1 MKIIKFLYKY
11 WYFALLAPLMMV
23 GEVLADLN
31 IQLRMGSIIDDGVI
45 PGNLDVIYQ
54 TGIIMGVLMICG
66 LVSAVLCAVF
76 TNNASHNF
84 ANDLRK
90 KVFEKIMSFSFEQI
104 DDFSTGSLVTRLTN
118 DVTQVQQMVSMSMRF
133 VVRAVMLVA
142 GGTITLLSLNV
153 NFIVVI
159 ALGVPIALITIFI
172 VLRKANP
179 FFTIMQESLDGVNN
193 VVEENVN
200 GMRVVKA
207 YVQEGYEFDRFQE
220 ANMKLCNIS
229 FKVNRT
235 IALLSPIFS
244 IVMYSMIIG
253 VCLIGFP
260 LVSDSTIGVGAVTVG
275 VNLVSQILF
284 AVMMFGTIIQFFSRA
299 RASAIRINAIL
310 NLDPSIADGGQIES
324 LNKGVIEFNNVSFTY
339 PGCSDVV
346 LDNINLKINSGE
358 TIGIL
363 GSTGSGKT
371 SLVNLISRFYDVT
384 SGEVNVSGYNVKDY
398 DLVSLRSKVSTVLQK
413 AELYSRSIKENILFG
428 KDVEEDFLMKACN
441 TAQSLEFIKN
451 TKDGFDTIVA
461 EKGMSLSGGQKQRI
475 AISRAL
481 VHCSEILILDDSTS
495 ALDLKTEALLLNSLK
510 TEYKDFTKI
519 IVAQR
524 ISSVKDCDNIIILD
538 SGKIVANGKHD
549 DLLENSDVYKDIYYS
564 QINKGGAID
573 E

>member
-1 MKIIKFLYKY
+1 MRIIRFLYKY
-11 WYFALLAPLMMV
+11 WYFAMLAPLMMI

-31 IQLRMGSIIDDGVI
+31 LQVRMASIIDDGVLKGDI
-45 PGNLDVIYQ
+45 DLIYK
-54 TGIIMGVLMICG
+54 TG
-66 LVSAVLCAVF
+66 LVMVGIMVIGLVTAVLCAVF

-90 KVFEKIMSFSFEQI
+90 KVFENIMAFSFEQV

-133 VVRAVMLVA
+133 VVRAVMLMV
-142 GGTITLLSLNV
+142 GGTVTLLSLDTNF
-153 NFIVVI
+153 FIVI
-159 ALGVPIALITIFI
+159 AIGVPITLITIFF

-179 FFTIMQESLDGVNN
+179 FFSIMQENLDGVNT

-235 IALLSPIFS
+235 IAILNPVFS
-244 IVMYSMIIG
+244 IVMYSMVIG

-260 LVSDSTIGVGAVTVG
+260 LVTNNTIGVGSITVG
-275 VNLVSQILF
+275 VNLISQILF
-284 AVMMFGTIIQFFSRA
+284 AVMMFGNIIQFFSRA
-299 RASAIRINAIL
+299 KASAKRLNAIL
-310 NLDPSIADGGQIES
+310 DLEPTIKNGDKFES
-324 LNKGVIEFNNVSFTY
+324 SNPGVIEFKNVSFTY
-339 PGCSDVV
+339 PNCSDVV
-346 LDNINLKINSGE
+346 LDNINLKINKGE
-358 TIGIL
+358 TLGVL
-363 GSTGSGKT
+363 GSTGCGKT
-371 SLVNLISRFYDVT
+371 SLVNLITRFYDVT
-384 SGEVNVSGYNVKDY
+384 EGVVEVSGYNVKEY
-398 DLVSLRSKVSTVLQK
+398 NLEALRSKVSTVLQK
-413 AELYSRSIKENILFG
+413 AELYSRTIKENITFG
-428 KDVEEDFLMKACN
+428 KTIEETELIKICK
-441 TAQSLEFIKN
+441 TAQSYDFIEN
-451 TKDGFDTIVA
+451 TTDGFNTVVA

-495 ALDLKTEALLLNSLK
+495 ALDLKTESLLLDALK
-510 TEYKDFTKI
+510 KEYKEYTKI
-519 IVAQR
+519 IVGQR
-524 ISSVKDCDNIIILD
+524 ISSVKDCDNIIVLD
-538 SGKIVANGKHD
+538 NGKIVSSGKHNE
-549 DLLENSDVYKDIYYS
+549 LLENSEIYKDIYYS

>member
-1 MKIIKFLYKY
+1 MRIIKFLYKY
-11 WYFALLAPLMMV
+11 WYFAMLAPLMMI

-31 IQLRMGSIIDDGVI
+31 LQTKMAVIIDQGILNNDM
-45 PGNLDVIYQ
+45 DVIYQ
-54 TGIIMGVLMICG
+54 TGLIMVILMICG

-76 TNNASHNF
+76 TNYASHNF

-90 KVFEKIMSFSFEQI
+90 KVFENIMTFSFEQV

-133 VVRAVMLVA
+133 VVRAVMLIV
-142 GGTITLLSLNV
+142 GGTVTLLSLNV
-153 NFIVVI
+153 NFFMVI
-159 ALGVPIALITIFI
+159 AIGVPITLITIFF

-179 FFTIMQESLDGVNN
+179 FFSIMQERLDGVNT

-207 YVQEGYEFDRFQE
+207 YVQENYEFDRFQE
-220 ANMKLCNIS
+220 ANNNLCSIS

-235 IALLSPIFS
+235 LALLSPVFS

-253 VCLIGFP
+253 ICLIGFP
-260 LVSDSTIGVGAVTVG
+260 LVTDSTIGVGAITVG

-284 AVMMFGTIIQFFSRA
+284 AVMMFGNIIQFFSRA

-310 NLDPSIADGGQIES
+310 DLEPTINNGTITESI
-324 LNKGVIEFNNVSFTY
+324 NPGVIEFKNVSFTY

-346 LDNINLKINSGE
+346 LDNINLKINKGE
-358 TIGIL
+358 SLGIL
-363 GSTGSGKT
+363 GATGSGKT
-371 SLVNLISRFYDVT
+371 SLVNLIARFYDT
-384 SGEVNVSGYNVKDY
+384 TQGEVEVSGYNVKEY
-398 DLVSLRSKVSTVLQK
+398 NLESLRSKVCTVLQK
-413 AELYSRSIKENILFG
+413 SELYSRTIKENITFG
-428 KDVEEDFLMKACN
+428 KDVDEETLIKACKM
-441 TAQSLEFIKN
+441 AQSYDFIQN
-451 TKDGFDTIVA
+451 TPNNFDTIVA

-481 VHCSEILILDDSTS
+481 VHCTETLILDDSTS
-495 ALDLKTEALLLNSLK
+495 ALDLKTESLLLNCLK

-524 ISSVKDCDNIIILD
+524 ISSVKDCDNIIVLEKGEI
-538 SGKIVANGKHD
+538 IAQGKHN
-549 DLLENSDVYKDIYYS
+549 DLIENSDIYKDIYYS
-564 QINKGGAID
+564 QINQGGAVN